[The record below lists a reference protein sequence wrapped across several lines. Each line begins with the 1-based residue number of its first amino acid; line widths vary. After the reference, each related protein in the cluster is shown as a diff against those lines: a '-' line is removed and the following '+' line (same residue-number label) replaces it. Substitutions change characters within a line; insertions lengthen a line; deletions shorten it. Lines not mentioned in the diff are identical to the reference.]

1 MARKKKT
8 LVDRPSLPQRHNN
21 ALATDIDDM
30 YSLVLGGMN
39 KSEPQS
45 ESSSTLKLLS
55 QLQQESKVEE
65 EEEEEGDFYT
75 GCNPY
80 TEIERRGPLYYNGEQ
95 SSRYWEYDR
104 YKDEIPPLLKEHR
117 QGGEDIMQALSA
129 LAKSNHTQAPSDH
142 RGSIVRYNE
151 QTTSAID
158 GLGQQQQLALP
169 APTEPL
175 LPDSNSNTG
184 STEPSRVNDT
194 SPGVNLAQNIE
205 SVLANLSNLGAIN
218 NAGSQAAAT
227 IIKTTENG
235 SAGGN
240 LDVQMA
246 SSNNSLASKRSLK
259 LLENKDG
266 KLVEASFPINGREPL
281 RITEV
286 VELAKHAGSST
297 LADDLQKYP
306 EDGTLLRLSN
316 LATHSPSL
324 PSNYNHNGVSLKTQ
338 PLAPN
343 GDTQHESHVRERL
356 GNGAVSKPVSS
367 INPEFTKPA
376 DHFTHQDKATNLN
389 GTDISPS
396 TTSQYGELKSS
407 KAPSQGY
414 LRFGRQDL
422 SRGESWIP
430 NKSSVATPKTD
441 SFTTNYSQRPHL
453 SQTQDNNGTDTYRP
467 RTWIRE
473 GFEPPSKKHKF
484 EPANTKYDSYRPTYS
499 GERKHFG
506 SYGSGSQKSQNYSN
520 KFNNSVP
527 SGREAGFKVF
537 GKPKFEMIPYTKEQV
552 EKFLNESL
560 SHPNL
565 KIAYFVQKSQELVHN
580 AHESLV
586 IGKSLQSVLNYHK
599 FIKAAI
605 KCLLILV
612 KKYTKELNPHQLV
625 SIYYKIARLY
635 LSETESFDL
644 AEAYATRAQTIC
656 RDHSLVEF
664 QFFCDLLMIEIY
676 EKIDIT
682 MVVGFAQRRVAYYEE
697 GGFHLLATCL
707 QLARMKYLLISD
719 VTFALINLQR
729 FVKDPKLHPTV
740 KEIALVYLAGLHNF
754 RGDHAAAVEL
764 LRGYEVKA
772 AQQPFEAYVLMTKL
786 LANVSLN
793 NTPESKFLI
802 KELMRFLN
810 EGEKSNWEQWQ
821 INGDIK
827 FHIKGE
833 LNIEFDFVVS
843 WLPVVDFKTM
853 LYFLSGIAYLHAIG
867 DRSKVCFEK
876 AYSSIGHAQDD
887 LKLNRNLA
895 KYFTA
900 NEVQQRY
907 LKLQYIRYLVQFYQ
921 QWQLFLNDDMK
932 MVFLNDFMTANNKCF
947 TRDEYTIFKPMYP
960 YINYMFALYYHSR
973 GDIQAA
979 KFYYLKV
986 RNMTSSLLENDAG
999 ASLQQMN
1006 NGLGGD
1012 TVRPHG
1018 NFSELNVYAT
1028 FHLIIL
1034 LDYEV
1039 NEIML
1044 KKDTTESQLAVEKF
1058 TAIRNTLFDEF
1069 STVNK
1074 QPPNHADS
1082 FQYNFV
1088 IYDKLLCMTLE
1099 IIMTLLRDIPPDLEI
1114 KDLRLMLVKI
1124 GDKTTFYFISFIL
1137 TYFLVIKTSGTNDK
1151 MRFVTKCLDVLPKS
1165 RSEMIQGSL
1174 GDKEQVSI
1182 SESADSCRVL
1192 LLRELMEMNKSIGF
1206 HKHVDMQKLQLER
1219 LYKLL
1224 ALRYGTLEENVTYDP
1239 TFKILSKVKSANE
1252 DIEMKDA

>member
-8 LVDRPSLPQRHNN
+8 SVDKPPLPQRHNN

-39 KSEPQS
+39 RSEPQS
-45 ESSSTLKLLS
+45 ESNSTLKLLS
-55 QLQQESKVEE
+55 QLQQESRVEE
-65 EEEEEGDFYT
+65 EEEEEEEGSFYT
-75 GCNPY
+75 GYNPY
-80 TEIERRGPLYYNGEQ
+80 KEIERRGPLYYDGEQ

-104 YKDEIPPLLKEHR
+104 YKDEIPPLVKEHR
-117 QGGEDIMQALSA
+117 QDGEDIMQALSA
-129 LAKSNHTQAPSDH
+129 LAKSNNMQAPLDH
-142 RGSIVRYNE
+142 HGSIV
-151 QTTSAID
+151 QAIE
-158 GLGQQQQLALP
+158 GPGQQQQQLALP
-169 APTEPL
+169 APTESHL
-175 LPDSNSNTG
+175 LNGNLNTR
-184 STEPSRVNDT
+184 STEPNRINDT

-218 NAGSQAAAT
+218 NTGLQAAAT
-227 IIKTTENG
+227 TIETTGNG
-235 SAGGN
+235 SAGES
-240 LDVQMA
+240 LDVQMVS
-246 SSNNSLASKRSLK
+246 SSNSALKDPVLK

-266 KLVEASFPINGREPL
+266 KLVEASFSMNRDEPL
-281 RITEV
+281 RISKV
-286 VELAKHAGSST
+286 VELEKTAGSFT
-297 LADDLQKYP
+297 QADGHQKYP
-306 EDGTLLRLSN
+306 EDGALLCLSN
-316 LATHSPSL
+316 LASHSLSL
-324 PSNYNHNGVSLKTQ
+324 QSNHTHNGVSLETQ
-338 PLAPN
+338 TLAPN
-343 GDTQHESHVRERL
+343 GDTQHENYVREWA
-356 GNGAVSKPVSS
+356 GSGAVNKPANKPASS
-367 INPEFTKPA
+367 IDPEFTKPV
-376 DHFTHQDKATNLN
+376 DHFTPQHKATNSN
-389 GTDISPS
+389 GADISPS
-396 TTSQYGELKSS
+396 KASQYGELKSS
-407 KAPSQGY
+407 KAPAQGY

-430 NKSSVATPKTD
+430 NKSSVATAKAD
-441 SFTTNYSQRPHL
+441 SYTTNYSQRPHL
-453 SQTQDNNGTDTYRP
+453 SHTQDNNGTDTYRP
-467 RTWIRE
+467 RTWVRE

-484 EPANTKYDSYRPTYS
+484 EPANTKYDSYRPSYS
-499 GERKHFG
+499 GERKHSG
-506 SYGSGSQKSQNYSN
+506 SYGSGSQKPQHYSN
-520 KFNNSVP
+520 KFSNSAA
-527 SGREAGFKVF
+527 SGREADFKVF

-586 IGKSLQSVLNYHK
+586 VDKSLQSVLNYHK

-612 KKYTKELNPHQLV
+612 KKYTKELNPHLLV

-635 LSETESFDL
+635 LDETESFDL

-664 QFFCDLLMIEIY
+664 QFFCDLLVIEIY

-719 VTFALINLQR
+719 VTFALVNLQR

-793 NTPESKFLI
+793 NTPESKFVI
-802 KELMRFLN
+802 KELMRILN

-921 QWQLFLNDDMK
+921 QWQLFVNDDMR
-932 MVFLNDFMTANNKCF
+932 MVFLNDFMTANNKFF
-947 TRDEYTIFKPMYP
+947 TRDEYTMFKPMYP

-986 RNMTSSLLENDAG
+986 RNMTSSLLENDAST
-999 ASLQQMN
+999 SLQQMN

-1018 NFSELNVYAT
+1018 NFSELNVYST

-1044 KKDTTESQLAVEKF
+1044 KKDTAESQLAVEKF

-1074 QPPNHADS
+1074 QPPKHADS

-1165 RSEMIQGSL
+1165 RCEMVQGPL
-1174 GDKEQVSI
+1174 GNKEQVSI

-1192 LLRELMEMNKSIGF
+1192 LLRELMEINKNIGF
-1206 HKHVDMQKLQLER
+1206 HKHVDMEKLQLER

-1239 TFKILSKVKSANE
+1239 TFKILSKVKSENE
-1252 DIEMKDA
+1252 DVEMKNA